1 MKLITI
7 TGPSG
12 AGKDTVAR
20 MLSEMGGY
28 KVLCSYTTRPKREGE
43 IDGVEHYF
51 VEKCDVPHDKMLA
64 YTQYGGYEY
73 WTTIDQVTDKAI
85 YVIDEDG
92 LRALCKKI
100 PDIELF
106 KICVS
111 AKEGTR
117 LRRGVSQ
124 ERMDRDKKRKRL
136 PLSFFNAV
144 IFNNDSPSDLQDEVQ
159 RVKFMFEHKN
169 LMDALSSYNV
179 SEDEFIEKA
188 QKYECEEAFS
198 IIRMTLVVTTQ
209 RIQGESYNR
218 KSPNCIAE
226 QSTRYVNLSRKGGV
240 QICRPH
246 WEAQAKWYQLW
257 TSHFGYWVAE
267 KVYKFLIFT
276 GLKPEDARGNL
287 TFNTYTICGYTY
299 TLHEWKHILDMRLRN
314 KTGIAHPDASIVAK
328 QISRIINDRMQQYI
342 PSFEI

>member
-1 MKLITI
+1 MKFTEPQVEWWQQTSLARHIARVGRICYKTKGKQPGKGMTEEEVEAFIQKRDEERCKGFWESGHRSMYRHGTI
-7 TGPSG
+7 YFFMPHEKGLPNYIWAYLNASPYIDYAT
-12 AGKDTVAR
+12 KNH
-20 MLSEMGGY
+20 
-28 KVLCSYTTRPKREGE
+28 KVWISTN
-43 IDGVEHYF
+43 
-51 VEKCDVPHDKMLA
+51 M
-64 YTQYGGYEY
+64 Q
-73 WTTIDQVTDKAI
+73 
-85 YVIDEDG
+85 
-92 LRALCKKI
+92 
-100 PDIELF
+100 
-106 KICVS
+106 
-111 AKEGTR
+111 
-117 LRRGVSQ
+117 
-124 ERMDRDKKRKRL
+124 
-136 PLSFFNAV
+136 
-144 IFNNDSPSDLQDEVQ
+144 
-159 RVKFMFEHKN
+159 FMFEHKN

-257 TSHFGYWVAE
+257 ASHFGYWVAE

-287 TFNTYTICGYTY
+287 TFNTYTICCYTY
-299 TLHEWKHILDMRLRN
+299 TLSEWKHILDMRLRN